1 MRYAIISDIH
11 SNLEALQAVLDDI
24 DRRRVDKIVSLGD
37 IVGYNASP
45 NETVDLIR
53 ERGVESIAGNHD
65 IRGAS
70 DQEPFG
76 FNPQARSAILWT
88 RDQLTRENKDYLDS
102 LPVTLSIDDHFLMVH
117 GSVNSA
123 DDYILSTSEA
133 ILNFKLMKDH
143 GDMRIC
149 FFGQT
154 HRPAIFVEDEGRVFL
169 VRGEGKEYDFTLRDR
184 AYYLINPGGVGQPR
198 DHDER
203 ASYLIYDSHRR
214 KISFYRV
221 VYDTAA
227 ASRKIVA
234 AGLPFTLAVRIK
246 QGW

>member
-11 SNLEALQAVLDDI
+11 ANVEALEAILNDI
-24 DRRRVDKIVSLGD
+24 DRRRVDKIVCLGD

-45 NETVDLIR
+45 NETIDLVRKAGIL
-53 ERGVESIAGNHD
+53 SISGNHD
-65 IRGAS
+65 MRATGDA
-70 DQEPFG
+70 EPLG

-88 RDQLTRENKDYLDS
+88 RDQITPENKEYLAS
-102 LPVTLSIDDHFLMVH
+102 LPETLAVDDIFFMVH

-133 ILNFKLMKDH
+133 ILNFELLKNE
-143 GDMRIC
+143 GDQHIC

-169 VRGEGKEYDFTLRDR
+169 VRGEGKEYDFMLRES
-184 AYYLINPGGVGQPR
+184 AYYLINPGAVGQPR
-198 DHDER
+198 DQDER
-203 ASYLIYDSHRR
+203 AAYTIYDARR
-214 KISFYRV
+214 NRVSFYRV

>member
-11 SNLEALQAVLDDI
+11 ANLEALEAILEDI

-45 NETVDLIR
+45 NETVNLVR
-53 ERGVESIAGNHD
+53 EKGVLSISGNHD
-65 IRGAS
+65 MRAADTG
-70 DQEPFG
+70 EPFG

-88 RDQLTRENKDYLDS
+88 RDQLTPENKDYLDS
-102 LPVTLSIDDHFLMVH
+102 LPVTLGVDDIFFMVH

-133 ILNFKLMKDH
+133 ILNFKLLKQE
-143 GDMRIC
+143 GDLHIC

-169 VRGEGKEYDFTLRDR
+169 VRGEGKEYDFMLRES

-198 DHDER
+198 DQDER
-203 ASYLIYDSHRR
+203 AAYAIYDARR
-214 KISFYRV
+214 SRVSFYRV

>member
-1 MRYAIISDIH
+1 
-11 SNLEALQAVLDDI
+11 
-24 DRRRVDKIVSLGD
+24 
-37 IVGYNASP
+37 
-45 NETVDLIR
+45 DL
-53 ERGVESIAGNHD
+53 
-65 IRGAS
+65 RGAG
-70 DQEPFG
+70 DKEPFG

-88 RDQLTRENKDYLDS
+88 RDQLTRDNKLFLER
-102 LPVTLSIDDHFLMVH
+102 LPVTLEIDDLFLMVH

-123 DDYILSTSEA
+123 DEYILSTSEA
-133 ILNFKLMKDH
+133 IINFELLKKH
-143 GDMRIC
+143 GDIRIC

-169 VRGEGKEYDFTLRDR
+169 VRGEGKEYDFSLRDK

-198 DHDER
+198 DQDER
-203 ASYLIYDSHRR
+203 AAYLVFDSYRNR
-214 KISFYRV
+214 ISFYRV
-221 VYDTAA
+221 VYDVAA

>member
-11 SNLEALQAVLDDI
+11 ANVEALEAVIEDTE
-24 DRRRVDKIVSLGD
+24 RRRVDKIVCLGD
-37 IVGYNASP
+37 IVGYNANP

-53 ERGVESIAGNHD
+53 EKGIVTIGGNHD
-65 IRGAS
+65 ERAAG
-70 DQEPFG
+70 DEEPYG

-88 RDQLTRENKDYLDS
+88 RDQITPENKEYLAS
-102 LPVTLSIDDHFLMVH
+102 LPVMLTVDDLFLMVH
-117 GSVNSA
+117 GSVNSV

-133 ILNFKLMKDH
+133 ILNFELLKKEGSL
-143 GDMRIC
+143 RIC

-169 VRGEGKEYDFTLRDR
+169 VRGEGKEYDFMLRDN
-184 AYYLINPGGVGQPR
+184 AYYLINPGAVGQPR

-203 ASYLIYDSHRR
+203 ASYIIYDARR
-214 KISFYRV
+214 DRVSFYRV

-227 ASRKIVA
+227 ASRKIVG

>member
-11 SNLEALQAVLDDI
+11 SNLEALQAVIDDI
-24 DRRRVDKIVSLGD
+24 DRRHVDKIVCLGD
-37 IVGYNASP
+37 IVGYNANP
-45 NETVDLIR
+45 NETVDLVR
-53 ERGVESIAGNHD
+53 ERGILSIAGNHD
-65 IRGAS
+65 LRGAS
-70 DQEPFG
+70 DGEPFG

-88 RDQLTRENKDYLDS
+88 RDQLTPENREFLKS
-102 LPVTLSIDDHFLMVH
+102 LPVTQAIDDLFLMVH

-123 DDYILSTSEA
+123 DEYILGTSEA
-133 ILNFKLMKDH
+133 IVNFELLKKY

-169 VRGEGKEYDFTLRDR
+169 VKGEGKEYDFSLREH

-198 DHDER
+198 DQDER
-203 ASYLIYDSHRR
+203 AAYLIYDSYRNR
-214 KISFYRV
+214 ISFYRA

-227 ASRKIVA
+227 ASKKIVA

>member
-11 SNLEALQAVLDDI
+11 SNLEALRAVLDDI
-24 DRRRVDKIVSLGD
+24 DKRNVDRIVSLGD
-37 IVGYNASP
+37 IVGYNANP

-53 ERGVESIAGNHD
+53 EREILSIAGNHD
-65 IRGAS
+65 VRGAN
-70 DQEPFG
+70 DGEPFG

-88 RDQLTRENKDYLDS
+88 RDQLTQENKKFLDS
-102 LPVTLSIDDHFLMVH
+102 LPVTQEIDDLFLMVH

-123 DDYILSTSEA
+123 DEYILSTTEA
-133 ILNFKLMKDH
+133 IVNFELLKEH

-154 HRPAIFVEDEGRVFL
+154 HRPAIFVQDEGRVFL
-169 VRGEGKEYDFTLRDR
+169 VRGEGKEYDFTLREK

-198 DHDER
+198 DQDER
-203 ASYLIYDSHRR
+203 ASYLIFDSYRNR
-214 KISFYRV
+214 ISFFRV

>member
-11 SNLEALQAVLDDI
+11 SNLEALRAVINDI
-24 DRRRVDKIVSLGD
+24 DRRHVDKTVCLGD
-37 IVGYNASP
+37 IVGYNANP
-45 NETVDLIR
+45 NETVDLVR
-53 ERGVESIAGNHD
+53 EMGILSIAGNHD
-65 IRGAS
+65 QKGAS
-70 DQEPFG
+70 DGEPFG

-88 RDQLTRENKDYLDS
+88 RDQLTLENREFLKS
-102 LPVTLSIDDHFLMVH
+102 LPATQKIDDLFLMVH
-117 GSVNSA
+117 GSINST
-123 DDYILSTSEA
+123 DEYILSTSEA
-133 ILNFKLMKDH
+133 LENFELLRKN
-143 GDMRIC
+143 GDVRIC

-154 HRPAIFVEDEGRVFL
+154 HRPAIFVQDEDKVFM
-169 VRGEGKEYDFTLRDR
+169 VRGEDKEYDFSLREH

-198 DHDER
+198 DQDER
-203 ASYLIYDSHRR
+203 AAYLIYDSFRNR
-214 KISFYRV
+214 ISFYRA

>member
-11 SNLEALQAVLDDI
+11 ANVEALEAVLDDI
-24 DRRRVDKIVSLGD
+24 DRRRVDKIVCLGD

-45 NETVDLIR
+45 NETVDLLRKEGIL
-53 ERGVESIAGNHD
+53 SISGNHD
-65 IRGAS
+65 SRAAS
-70 DQEPFG
+70 DQEPCG

-88 RDQLTRENKDYLDS
+88 RDQITPENKQYLAS
-102 LPVTLSIDDHFLMVH
+102 LPDTLAVDDLFFMVH

-123 DDYILSTSEA
+123 DDYILSTAEA
-133 ILNFKLMKDH
+133 IANFELLRKE
-143 GDMRIC
+143 GDLRIC

-154 HRPAIFVEDEGRVFL
+154 HRPAIFVEDDGKVFL
-169 VRGEGKEYDFTLRDR
+169 VRGEGKEYDFMLHDS

-198 DHDER
+198 DQDER
-203 ASYLIYDSHRR
+203 AAYLIYDGRR
-214 KISFYRV
+214 DRVSFYRV

>member
-11 SNLEALQAVLDDI
+11 ANVEALEAVLEDI
-24 DRRRVDKIVSLGD
+24 DRRRVDKIVCLGD
-37 IVGYNASP
+37 IVGYNANP

-53 ERGVESIAGNHD
+53 ERGILTIAGNHD
-65 IRGAS
+65 LRGAG
-70 DQEPFG
+70 DQEPVG

-88 RDQLTRENKDYLDS
+88 RDQITPENKAFLAS
-102 LPVTLSIDDHFLMVH
+102 LPITLAVDDLFLMVH

-133 ILNFKLMKDH
+133 IANFELLRKE
-143 GDMRIC
+143 GDLHIC

-154 HRPAIFVEDEGRVFL
+154 HKPAIFVQDEGRVFL
-169 VRGEGKEYDFTLRDR
+169 VRGEGKEYDFMLRDR

-198 DHDER
+198 DQDER
-203 ASYLIYDSHRR
+203 AAYLIYDSYRDR
-214 KISFYRV
+214 VSFFRV